1 MAEYT
6 VETATK
12 KLGEL
17 TKRSLE
23 GEKITIETENG
34 NVVMINE
41 EDWDSLVE
49 ALVLLSVPNIPIT
62 ATEVTTIKI

>member
-12 KLGEL
+12 KLEEL

-49 ALVLLSVPNIPIT
+49 ALMLLSVPNIPIT

>member
-1 MAEYT
+1 MVEYT

-17 TKRSLE
+17 TRRSLE
-23 GEKITIETENG
+23 GERIIIETEKG
-34 NVVMINE
+34 NVVMISE

-49 ALVLLSVPNIPIT
+49 ALVLLNDPNISSST
-62 ATEVTTIKI
+62 TEVTAIKI

>member
-1 MAEYT
+1 MVEYT

-17 TKRSLE
+17 TRRSLE
-23 GEKITIETENG
+23 GEKIIIETEKG
-34 NVVMINE
+34 NVVMISE

-49 ALVLLSVPNIPIT
+49 ALVLLNDPNISNST
-62 ATEVTTIKI
+62 TEVTAIKI

>member
-23 GEKITIETENG
+23 GEKITIETEKG

-41 EDWDSLVE
+41 EDWDNLVE
-49 ALVLLSVPNIPIT
+49 ALVLLSVPNISRS

>member
-23 GEKITIETENG
+23 GEKITIETEKG
-34 NVVMINE
+34 NVVMISE
-41 EDWDSLVE
+41 EDWDNLVE
-49 ALVLLSVPNIPIT
+49 ALVLLSVPNISRS
-62 ATEVTTIKI
+62 ATEVTAIKI

>member
-1 MAEYT
+1 MVEYT

-17 TKRSLE
+17 TRRSLE
-23 GEKITIETENG
+23 GEKIIIETEKG
-34 NVVMINE
+34 NVVMISE

-49 ALVLLSVPNIPIT
+49 ALVLLNDPNISSST
-62 ATEVTTIKI
+62 TEVTAIKI